1 MNQKNQEINQPNY
14 KEENIP
20 INTPLEYIAFKL
32 PRMALPMLLTTGALT
47 LGTIGIVI
55 INYFFIGHNDFTSWL
70 LYIIQI
76 VISLIFMFQAFLI
89 YTNTI
94 KRDDIIVQREH
105 RGGIITFDKQNINKK
120 VLFDP
125 KDITTE
131 MTILWNGAGLEKQSG
146 AKVLLLKEGNKSNE
160 NINLCVP
167 ESDWSKNLKS
177 MVRLK
182 TFADLAEEDLLNNR
196 NLLGLKWQDIA
207 LILIAILIIVG
218 IIINVGLIPNMT
230 TDTVIKALKDGVL
243 QNIISSVMVGGN

>member
-1 MNQKNQEINQPNY
+1 MKQNQEQNTPYKNQ
-14 KEENIP
+14 ENIP

-76 VISLIFMFQAFLI
+76 VISLVFLFQAFLI
-89 YTNTI
+89 YGNTI
-94 KRDDIIVQREH
+94 KRNDIIIQRLH
-105 RGGIITFDKQNINKK
+105 RGGIITFDKQHINKK
-120 VLFDP
+120 VEFDP
-125 KDITTE
+125 RDITTE
-131 MTILWNGAGLEKQSG
+131 ISVLWNGAALEKQSG
-146 AKVLLLKEGNKSNE
+146 AKVLQLKEGNKSNE

-182 TFADLAEEDLLNNR
+182 TFADLAEEDLLNNK
-196 NLLGLKWQDIA
+196 NLLGLKWQDLA
-207 LILIAILIIVG
+207 LILIAILIIIG
-218 IIINVGLIPNMT
+218 IIINIGIVPNIT
-230 TDTVIKALKDGVL
+230 TDTIIKALKDGVL